1 MEIPSAWEKSINVKN
16 QMQKISLPC
25 PFNCKILN
33 MKQLAEM
40 PELFAVFCKEFSF
53 TTLERTPI
61 RPHFFKGT
69 VYPDLEWP

>member
-1 MEIPSAWEKSINVKN
+1 
-16 QMQKISLPC
+16 
-25 PFNCKILN
+25 